1 MPSTLNLDALLK
13 QIGKFSALDEFSTSA
28 AVDFLN
34 LGAGWQWPAG
44 PWSIC
49 SVKISSP
56 QLLAFTSVCQSKPNP
71 AVIGGETPF
80 FVFID
85 PITRGHDYNGF
96 LEFCT
101 STCYKL
107 SPAARTQHGHPIS

>member
-1 MPSTLNLDALLK
+1 MPSTLNLEDLK

-49 SVKISSP
+49 SVKYHH
-56 QLLAFTSVCQSKPNP
+56 PN
-71 AVIGGETPF
+71 
-80 FVFID
+80 
-85 PITRGHDYNGF
+85 Y
-96 LEFCT
+96 
-101 STCYKL
+101 
-107 SPAARTQHGHPIS
+107 